1 MRTDDEGVDNWLPTS
16 RQRAERALR
25 ASETRYRRLFES
37 AKDGILIIEAGS
49 GQIIDVNPFLAD
61 LLGYARD
68 EFLGRHLWD
77 IGPFKDIVASKDAF
91 DLLQAQEYIAYE
103 DLPLE
108 TSDGRHIAVGFVSNV
123 YLVDGKRIIQCNIR
137 DITRRKLAE
146 QARLNLEAQLRAS
159 QKMEAVGGLA
169 GGIAHDFNNLL
180 SVILCYTKFALDELP
195 AESAMRK
202 DLMEVDKATRC
213 AATLTR
219 KLLAFSRK
227 QVLLPVLLD
236 LNEVTESIE
245 TMLLRILGEDIELK
259 NDLAS
264 DLGMM
269 LADRSQLEQV
279 IMNLVVNARDAMPSG
294 GKLVIKTQN
303 QVLDADHAALEVG
316 MEPGPYVMFAV
327 TDNGSGMDAATVS
340 RVFEPFF
347 TTKAPGQGTGLGLST
362 VYGIVKQSGGNIW
375 VYSEPG
381 RGTTVKIYLPRSTS
395 GHVATT
401 ESVAANVPIDLTGT
415 ETVLVVE
422 DNDAVRSLAARILGA
437 AGYTVLTAADG
448 QQALQICASR
458 PSDLPLVVSDVVMP
472 VLGGRLFAAKVL
484 ELCPS
489 TRILFMSG
497 YSDDAIANHGGLL
510 PGTRFLEKPFNA
522 LDLSR
527 KVREILDE
535 VRVEAATPA
544 PPSGGT

>member
-1 MRTDDEGVDNWLPTS
+1 VDNWLPTS

-37 AKDGILIIEAGS
+37 AKDGILIIEADS
-49 GQIIDVNPFLAD
+49 GQIIDVNPFLAE

-77 IGPFKDIVASKDAF
+77 LGPFKDIVASKDAF

-123 YLVDGKRIIQCNIR
+123 YLVDAKRIIQCNIR
-137 DITRRKLAE
+137 DITSRKLAE
-146 QARLNLEAQLRAS
+146 QTRLNLEAQLRAS

-195 AESAMRK
+195 AESAMRN
-202 DLMEVDKATRC
+202 DLLEVDKATRC

-279 IMNLVVNARDAMPSG
+279 IMNLVVNARDAMPGG

-303 QVLDADHAALEVG
+303 QLLDADHAALEVG
-316 MEPGPYVMFAV
+316 MDPGPYVMFAV

-401 ESVAANVPIDLTGT
+401 ESVAASVPSDLTGT
-415 ETVLVVE
+415 ETILVVE
-422 DNDAVRSLAARILGA
+422 DNDAVRNLAARILGA

-472 VLGGRLFAAKVL
+472 VLGGRLFAARVL

-527 KVREILDE
+527 RVREILDE
-535 VRVEAATPA
+535 GRVEPATRAA
-544 PPSGGT
+544 PSGGT

>member
-1 MRTDDEGVDNWLPTS
+1 MRTDDESVDNWLPTS

-37 AKDGILIIEAGS
+37 AKDGILIIEADS
-49 GQIIDVNPFLAD
+49 GQIIDVNPFLAE
-61 LLGYARD
+61 LLGYGRD

-77 IGPFKDIVASKDAF
+77 LGPFKDIVASKDAF

-123 YLVDGKRIIQCNIR
+123 YLVDAKRIIQCNIR
-137 DITRRKLAE
+137 DITSRKLAE
-146 QARLNLEAQLRAS
+146 QTRLNLEAQLRAS

-195 AESAMRK
+195 AESAMRN
-202 DLMEVDKATRC
+202 DLLEVDKATRC

-279 IMNLVVNARDAMPSG
+279 IMNLVVNARDAMPGG

-303 QVLDADHAALEVG
+303 QLLDADHAALEVG
-316 MEPGPYVMFAV
+316 MDPGPYVMFAV

-401 ESVAANVPIDLTGT
+401 ESVAASVPSDLTGT
-415 ETVLVVE
+415 ETILVVE
-422 DNDAVRSLAARILGA
+422 DNDAVRNLAARILGA

-472 VLGGRLFAAKVL
+472 VLGGRLFAARVL

-527 KVREILDE
+527 RVREILDE
-535 VRVEAATPA
+535 GRVEPATRAA
-544 PPSGGT
+544 PSGGT

>member
-1 MRTDDEGVDNWLPTS
+1 
-16 RQRAERALR
+16 
-25 ASETRYRRLFES
+25 
-37 AKDGILIIEAGS
+37 
-49 GQIIDVNPFLAD
+49 
-61 LLGYARD
+61 
-68 EFLGRHLWD
+68 
-77 IGPFKDIVASKDAF
+77 
-91 DLLQAQEYIAYE
+91 
-103 DLPLE
+103 
-108 TSDGRHIAVGFVSNV
+108 
-123 YLVDGKRIIQCNIR
+123 
-137 DITRRKLAE
+137 
-146 QARLNLEAQLRAS
+146 
-159 QKMEAVGGLA
+159 
-169 GGIAHDFNNLL
+169 
-180 SVILCYTKFALDELP
+180 VILCYTKFALDELP
-195 AESAMRK
+195 AESAMRN

-316 MEPGPYVMFAV
+316 MDPGPYVMFAV

-381 RGTTVKIYLPRSTS
+381 RGTTVKIYLPRSFFK
-395 GHVATT
+395 HAATT
-401 ESVAANVPIDLTGT
+401 ESVAASV
-415 ETVLVVE
+415 
-422 DNDAVRSLAARILGA
+422 
-437 AGYTVLTAADG
+437 
-448 QQALQICASR
+448 
-458 PSDLPLVVSDVVMP
+458 PSDLTASSVACS
-472 VLGGRLFAAKVL
+472 KSK
-484 ELCPS
+484 PS
-489 TRILFMSG
+489 TISTSGSKWTMSRAKATLSRILLIDDCPPRIDIGAVLACPRWEKSRRLRSSSRR
-497 YSDDAIANHGGLL
+497 SDSADSRLL
-510 PGTRFLEKPFNA
+510 CVAK
-522 LDLSR
+522 S
-527 KVREILDE
+527 
-535 VRVEAATPA
+535 
-544 PPSGGT
+544 